1 MNTLDAAFLLKV
13 SEGTGHYLCRRG
25 GYGKK
30 NGVSTLFQIDKGR
43 QIFFMPINY
52 KYNPKHAVLPELCLL
67 EENRTNQ

>member
-1 MNTLDAAFLLKV
+1 M
-13 SEGTGHYLCRRG
+13 SRG

-67 EENRTNQ
+67 EEKKKQSIIVVNGYGQNRIAAFI